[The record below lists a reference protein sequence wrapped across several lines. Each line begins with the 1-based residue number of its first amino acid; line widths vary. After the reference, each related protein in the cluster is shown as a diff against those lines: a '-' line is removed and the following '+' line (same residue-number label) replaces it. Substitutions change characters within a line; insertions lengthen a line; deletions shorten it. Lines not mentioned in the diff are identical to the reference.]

1 MFITRST
8 IIPLHTA
15 VANLFKSM
23 HKPVAI
29 TKHAWESLG
38 QFEAAGSLNIPEHL
52 SDGGSD
58 TELFWTDSRTREDRA
73 CDKPPLRRFPP
84 VTVFSPSSS
93 GVSADFHRNI
103 SSSLDLIL
111 LSRRISHHYIPKNWP
126 RWPTRAPISNASF
139 SEGLNQKRNTRLF
152 RNQDR
157 YMTVSTRPESCY
169 RITDLD

>member
-1 MFITRST
+1 MYPYVQHKIN
-8 IIPLHTA
+8 HA
-15 VANLFKSM
+15 YCCCKSQNQ
-23 HKPVAI
+23 PVAI

-52 SDGGSD
+52 SDGVSD
-58 TELFWTDSRTREDRA
+58 TEPSWTDSRTREDTA

-111 LSRRISHHYIPKNWP
+111 LSRRISHHHIPKNWP
-126 RWPTRAPISNASF
+126 RWPTRAQISNASF
-139 SEGLNQKRNTRLF
+139 SEGLNQKRNTRLL
-152 RNQDR
+152 RNQDCC
-157 YMTVSTRPESCY
+157 MTVPTRPESCY
-169 RITDLD
+169 RITNID